1 MLDSFINWVI
11 PVSQNL
17 ASAALLGLAALLI
30 KRWNESSAEARQKRI
45 DLASRTAARTFSKA
59 MDMAVVLAVLWYLV
73 TQLRPLITDP
83 SAPSRTDVFLIVFW
97 TFWLLIVFV
106 RVIAGP
112 FATARMHAPEDAK
125 RNTPPSSTPQMQETP
140 PTDPSALD
148 NSRPSTHGSGSA

>member
-30 KRWNESSAEARQKRI
+30 KRWNESSAEARQRRL
-45 DLASRTAARTFSKA
+45 DQASRTAARSTATA
-59 MDMAVVLAVLWYLV
+59 MNTAAVLAVLWFLV

-83 SAPSRTDVFLIVFW
+83 TAPSRIDVFLIVFW
-97 TFWLLIVFV
+97 TFWLLMVFM

-112 FATARMHAPEDAK
+112 FATARMHVARDTK
-125 RNTPPSSTPQMQETP
+125 RNTPLSLTPQTQDTQ
-140 PTDPSALD
+140 PTVPSEPD
-148 NSRPSTHGSGSA
+148 NSRPSTTGPNSR